1 MPLDCNDT
9 ATRSRPASPWLV
21 LACATAILGS
31 SSVAAT
37 ANNPPL
43 KDHAWG
49 GCTLSS
55 SVQNTIRK
63 ALQAES
69 SAFGTV
75 SVDFIVIHT
84 VATQNDGQPLKSG
97 GNTGVVLCTFP
108 GTNAKVT
115 TETTPIPN
123 AGDQPGSTNIDILQV
138 QQQAVQQYKINDGAR
153 ANKTEKRLCQTTQGN
168 TDCWRVSKP

>member
-1 MPLDCNDT
+1 M
-9 ATRSRPASPWLV
+9 
-21 LACATAILGS
+21 
-31 SSVAAT
+31 AAT
-37 ANNPPL
+37 ANNPPPV
-43 KDHAWG
+43 KDHAWGG

-55 SVQNTIRK
+55 SVQNTIK
-63 ALQAES
+63 NALQAES
-69 SAFGTV
+69 SALGTV

-84 VATQNDGQPLKSG
+84 VTAQNDGQPLKSG

-123 AGDQPGSTNIDILQV
+123 ATDQPGSTNIDVLQV

-153 ANKTEKRLCQTTQGN
+153 ANKTEKRVCQTTQGN

>member
-1 MPLDCNDT
+1 MHVSSAET
-9 ATRSRPASPWLV
+9 AARPRSASPWLV
-21 LACATAILGS
+21 LACATAVLGMS
-31 SSVAAT
+31 SAT
-37 ANNPPL
+37 ANANNPPL
-43 KDHAWG
+43 KNHAWG

-55 SVQNTIRK
+55 AVQNTIRN

-97 GNTGVVLCTFP
+97 GNTGVILCTFP

-115 TETTPIPN
+115 TETTQIPN
-123 AGDQPGSTNIDILQV
+123 ATDQPGSTNIDVLQV

-153 ANKTEKRLCQTTQGN
+153 ANKTEKRVCQTTQDN
-168 TDCWRVSKP
+168 TDCWRVAKP